1 MTQKYHCQLKFKI
14 FDVEKKRVIVDCDP
28 GIDDALAIKY
38 LLERIHLL
46 FFLIF
51 EIDKEFC
58 FVEHQ
63 E

>member
-1 MTQKYHCQLKFKI
+1 MKLGKFLSSVLI
-14 FDVEKKRVIVDCDP
+14 RALASKRVIVDCDP